1 MTDRRKRR
9 DEKEETADPEDL
21 RSFRFCGHAS
31 LRFLSHCPIP
41 CPASLRSRWM
51 VLSGSREVFMRRS
64 FMMGGAFALRAYT
77 VAHLPLWTEANVV
90 ALALNPES
98 RLGRDPG
105 R

>member
-1 MTDRRKRR
+1 
-9 DEKEETADPEDL
+9 
-21 RSFRFCGHAS
+21 
-31 LRFLSHCPIP
+31 
-41 CPASLRSRWM
+41 M